1 MQQYMAMG
9 HVEYYTNDKEQTY
22 NAILHVDKKK

>member
-1 MQQYMAMG
+1 MAMG
-9 HVEYYTNDKEQTY
+9 IFSHVEYYTNDKEQAC